1 MSRLFPFSAMLIS
14 STGVVT
20 FLLVMVEH
28 CLISKFAFQLF
39 NLVLKAPEDEKHL
52 YEFICA

>member
-39 NLVLKAPEDEKHL
+39 NLVLKAHEDEKHL